1 MSRLRSRD
9 HREAISDLLTVTMYL
24 QDSLSRLHRQGLPP
38 PKKTFVSTWRVRRL
52 APLRFTN
59 PRAAE
64 LSVHSTIVPSEQLH
78 ILLHWSIV
86 AIPSEAPPT
95 SAINSDSPE
104 LKQTIIYFLEDAQM
118 GYHVFSTE
126 PLTQTAIPE

>member
-9 HREAISDLLTVTMYL
+9 LREAISDLLTVTMYL
-24 QDSLSRLHRQGLPP
+24 QDSLSRLHRQGLR
-38 PKKTFVSTWRVRRL
+38 KKKKPSCPRGVRRL

-64 LSVHSTIVPSEQLH
+64 LSVHSTIVPSEHLH

-86 AIPSEAPPT
+86 AIPSQAPPT
-95 SAINSDSPE
+95 SAMNSDSPE
-104 LKQTIIYFLEDAQM
+104 LKQTIIYFLEDA
-118 GYHVFSTE
+118 
-126 PLTQTAIPE
+126 